1 MRIKFSKLS
10 ETQTAELMKYF
21 VAGVTARAA
30 ADLVGLNRNTVTAF
44 FDRLRGTRSG
54 GLPRRSTAR
63 SRSTRATSGRTAAA
77 SSAAEGRLARSRS
90 SAS

>member
-44 FDRLRGTRSG
+44 FDRLRRAI
-54 GLPRRSTAR
+54 AR
-63 SRSTRATSGRTAAA
+63 H
-77 SSAAEGRLARSRS
+77 
-90 SAS
+90 